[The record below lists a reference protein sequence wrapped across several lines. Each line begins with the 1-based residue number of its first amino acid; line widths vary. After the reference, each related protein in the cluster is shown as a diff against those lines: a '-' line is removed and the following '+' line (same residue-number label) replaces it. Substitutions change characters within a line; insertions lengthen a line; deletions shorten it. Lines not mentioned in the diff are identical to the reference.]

1 MPRWGRT
8 MRIAG
13 LVLASLFAV
22 ASLANEFDAHLTAV
36 LDKLLREIASSH
48 RKKTVFVRLHEHCWS
63 DERRQVGCVDL
74 SDEVLAGLRS
84 RGHHVKRVSERSRRY
99 TYGHPSTH
107 AGEFDP
113 PPPDWEYL
121 PFYTP
126 GAEKRAYCEVELIRN
141 RLYPD
146 GAHHI
151 IGRCY
156 NGERQFQVLAGG
168 DFLVKTE
175 GETITVQRFEPPPDC
190 ILPDLPEPENP
201 VP

>member
-1 MPRWGRT
+1 

-13 LVLASLFAV
+13 LVLASFFAV
-22 ASLANEFDAHLTAV
+22 ASLADEFDAHRTAV

-63 DERRQVGCVDL
+63 DERRHDGCVDL

-84 RGHHVKRVSERSRRY
+84 RGHHVKRVPEKSRRY
-99 TYGHPSTH
+99 ISR
-107 AGEFDP
+107 AGEFNP

-146 GAHHI
+146 GARHI

-168 DFLVKTE
+168 DFLVRKD
-175 GETITVQRFEPPPDC
+175 GETIVVQRFEPPAEC
-190 ILPDLPEPENP
+190 ILPDPSEP
-201 VP
+201 